1 MKENE
6 RGRNRTLKIRLF
18 PEEEE
23 LLERKAR
30 IAGKNKSD
38 YIRDFILYSE
48 VRSRPIWQD
57 ENFRQLLYEINRIGN
72 NINQIAYNSN
82 LKKSTGHEEI
92 YALREQ
98 YEALLS
104 LYEDAFIYPESEV
117 ENGDNEES

>member
-38 YIRDFILYSE
+38 YIRDFIL
-48 VRSRPIWQD
+48 
-57 ENFRQLLYEINRIGN
+57 
-72 NINQIAYNSN
+72 
-82 LKKSTGHEEI
+82 
-92 YALREQ
+92 
-98 YEALLS
+98 
-104 LYEDAFIYPESEV
+104 
-117 ENGDNEES
+117 

>member
-57 ENFRQLLYEINRIGN
+57 EISDSYFMRLTESGITSIRLLTIP
-72 NINQIAYNSN
+72 
-82 LKKSTGHEEI
+82 T
-92 YALREQ
+92 
-98 YEALLS
+98 
-104 LYEDAFIYPESEV
+104 
-117 ENGDNEES
+117 